1 MEGIIALL
9 WLVAAILGIVQ
20 FVAVL
25 QLFGIR
31 KDLKR
36 LTEHMVQ
43 NVPQVPT
50 SPAEAVM
57 TTKNDRTPYA
67 KPRAEAEPPIS
78 KEETDRRYNEWLA
91 KKK

>member
-31 KDLKR
+31 KDLR
-36 LTEHMVQ
+36 LLTEHLVSGQKKGAITATVGNSSKIIKDKRGGTWQEDETGTMQ
-43 NVPQVPT
+43 
-50 SPAEAVM
+50 
-57 TTKNDRTPYA
+57 YH
-67 KPRAEAEPPIS
+67 PPES
-78 KEETDRRYNEWLA
+78 SAPKD
-91 KKK
+91 

>member
-1 MEGIIALL
+1 
-9 WLVAAILGIVQ
+9 
-20 FVAVL
+20 
-25 QLFGIR
+25 
-31 KDLKR
+31 
-36 LTEHMVQ
+36 MVQ